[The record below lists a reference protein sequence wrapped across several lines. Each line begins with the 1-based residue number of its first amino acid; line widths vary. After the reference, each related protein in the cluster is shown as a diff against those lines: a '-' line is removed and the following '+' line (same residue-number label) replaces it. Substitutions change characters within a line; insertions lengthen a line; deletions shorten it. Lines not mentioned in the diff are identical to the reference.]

1 MVKYNDL
8 SIGENLKRIRQEL
21 DLKQYEITGGEVTR
35 NLISII
41 ENNKTPLTENN
52 AKLICR
58 NINKI
63 MEDKGLDIIIDP
75 EDIFNPDRYEAKKQA
90 DLYIEELDK
99 LLSTKNYSI
108 ETEYVSEIE
117 LFLNKWNLTDKKIR
131 IYEIL
136 GDIYKD
142 LRDYTKGYHYYIKG
156 WECVFNYPDRKLN
169 YRLMKK
175 LIANCIII
183 GKYREAINLFD
194 YVLVNRKN
202 IPDKDMVVFHYNNAL
217 AYEYLNLIDESLE
230 QITESLRYIEKS
242 NYRDLG
248 KILILEGNCYFEIE
262 NYDEALKSYNKAVDA
277 LSLGNYYDELLLLY
291 ANMAEVY
298 IKINFKNKSIEYINK
313 VLDNITKLNK
323 DSNYFS
329 KLCNQIATA
338 YNHLNEF
345 DLAEKYYNES
355 LVYAKKN
362 NQHNVVKENILGL
375 FNIYYNKLD
384 NNKIHK
390 LFEDY
395 RDVILNISLDN
406 DILLMLKSLEFY
418 ITNKNEIKALE
429 LIETLIINN
438 EGGKKDEN

>member
-8 SIGENLKRIRQEL
+8 SIGENLKRIRLEL

-41 ENNKTPLTENN
+41 ENGKTPLSEDN
-52 AKLICR
+52 ASLICR

-63 MEDKGLDIIIDP
+63 MEDRDVDIIIDP
-75 EDIFNPDRYEAKKQA
+75 EDIFNPERYDAKKQA

-99 LLSTKNYSI
+99 LLITKNYNI
-108 ETEYVSEIE
+108 EAEYINEIE
-117 LFLNKWNLTDKKIR
+117 LFLNKWNLMDKKIR

-136 GDIYKD
+136 GDIYKN

-175 LIANCIII
+175 LVANCIIT
-183 GKYREAINLFD
+183 GKYTEAINLCD
-194 YVLVNRKN
+194 YAVLNRKN
-202 IPDKDMVVFHYNNAL
+202 IPDKDMVIFHYNNAL
-217 AYEYLNLIDESLE
+217 AYSRLNLIDKCLRQTLE
-230 QITESLRYIEKS
+230 ALKYTKDTS
-242 NYRDLG
+242 YRELG
-248 KILILEGNCYFEIE
+248 NILILQGNCYFKIE
-262 NYDEALKSYNKAVDA
+262 NYDEALKSYNKAVNA

-298 IKINFKNKSIEYINK
+298 IKTNSRNKSIEYINM
-313 VLDNITKLNK
+313 VLKNISKANT

-329 KLCNQIATA
+329 KLCTQIATA

-355 LVYAKKN
+355 LVYARKN
-362 NQHNVVKENILGL
+362 NQPNVVRENILGL
-375 FNIYYNKLD
+375 FNIYYSKLD
-384 NNKIHK
+384 TNKIHK

-429 LIETLIINN
+429 LIETLMINN
-438 EGGKKDEN
+438 KGGKKDEN